1 MLAVVLDALA
11 RELREIKVCPLVGR
25 CFEKRLASRNAFFKK
40 RLPCPLAFLSFS
52 IPIHTRP
59 VSLSSHTMATPTP
72 PPPSTVSDLL
82 AGLASYPD
90 IKGVVVAT
98 GDGLV
103 VR

>member
-1 MLAVVLDALA
+1 MRFL
-11 RELREIKVCPLVGR
+11 
-25 CFEKRLASRNAFFKK
+25 K
-40 RLPCPLAFLSFS
+40 RLPCPLAFLSLPIP